1 MSETSKKVSD
11 SIKPVLADAISA
23 QAYAAL
29 VAIPGF
35 GWIFAL
41 PVVSSV
47 TKFIINRITSW
58 AIQET
63 AVGLS
68 VLWITLDMMYDVHTA
83 EEAKKR
89 LKDMLENPQKYSIKE
104 QEKIEEQF
112 DESTIDLIQLTVK
125 RL

>member
-11 SIKPVLADAISA
+11 AIKPVLADAISA

-41 PVVSSV
+41 PVVSNV
-47 TKFIINRITSW
+47 TKFIINKVTTW

-63 AVGLS
+63 AVGFSL
-68 VLWITLDMMYDVHTA
+68 LWIQIDMAYEIYTVEDAT
-83 EEAKKR
+83 KR
-89 LKDMLENPQKYSIKE
+89 LKDMLNNPQKYSEKE
-104 QEKIEEQF
+104 QVAIEKHY
-112 DESTIDLIQLTVK
+112 DEAAVELINISLR